1 MGESKEL
8 ANKDLARQVVNLVG
22 GSSNIQNVSHCMTR
36 LRFKLKDDSKAD
48 TQAIETLR
56 GVIQVVNA
64 NGQYQVI
71 VGINV
76 IEDVYDEV
84 IKETGAAGLG
94 EVTEDGTPVK
104 HGNVASML
112 IDLISGI
119 IQPIL
124 AVLCAAGMIKGVLT
138 IAVFLGW
145 ISATDGIYQ
154 VLYAAGDGFFYF
166 LPIILGYTSAKKFG
180 SSEFIGMTLG
190 IALTYPTMVNITS
203 GTALGTVLAGTP
215 FAMSY
220 FTTIFSIPVI
230 MPTSG
235 YTSSVIP
242 IILAVWVASKLERY
256 FRTHFSEYIKFFFV
270 PTCTLVIMVPLTYLV
285 IGPIATFITNL
296 LSLLFN
302 SLYNIPVVGGALGGA
317 ILTGFWQVLVIFGFH
332 WSVITLMLIN
342 ISSNGYDVI
351 MAPYMVCS
359 FAQVFA
365 VLAMLLKTKDEKLKE
380 LGWPAFIT
388 GFFFGITEPCLY
400 GITLPKKKPFVI
412 SCLASVPGGLFIGA
426 MGTKM
431 YEFTGGAFCA
441 LPGFVDPSGANGAT
455 YVLWVLVGIAI
466 SSVIS
471 FIWTY
476 ATYKDEPVS
485 AKDKSVPVKGEP
497 VSA

>member
-1 MGESKEL
+1 MSESKEL
-8 ANKDLARQVVNLVG
+8 ANKELAKQVVGLVG
-22 GSSNIQNVSHCMTR
+22 GSSNILSVSHCMTR
-36 LRFKLKDDSKAD
+36 LRLKLGDETKAD
-48 TQAIETLR
+48 TKAIEALR
-56 GVIQVVNA
+56 GVIEVVNA

-84 IKETGAAGLG
+84 VKETGVTGLG
-94 EVTEDGTPVK
+94 EVNENGTPAK
-104 HGNVASML
+104 KGSVASTL

-124 AVLCAAGMIKGVLT
+124 AVLCAAGMIKGILT

-145 ISATDGIYQ
+145 IAKTDGIYQ

-190 IALTYPTMVNITS
+190 IALTYPSMVNITAGS
-203 GTALGTVLAGTP
+203 ALGTVLANTP

-220 FTTIFSIPVI
+220 YTTIFGIPVI
-230 MPTSG
+230 MPTAG

-242 IILAVWVASKLERY
+242 IILAVWIAAKLEKY
-256 FRTHFSEYIKFFFV
+256 FRQHFSEYIKFFFV
-270 PTCTLVIMVPLTYLV
+270 PTCTLAIMVPLTYLI
-285 IGPIATFITNL
+285 IGPIATFVTNL
-296 LSLLFN
+296 LSVMFN
-302 SLYNIPVVGGALGGA
+302 SLYGIPVIGGALGGA

-342 ISSNGYDVI
+342 IAGNGFDVI

-365 VLAMLLKTKDEKLKE
+365 VLAMLLRTKDTKLKE

-400 GITLPKKKPFVI
+400 GVTLPKKRPFVI

-441 LPGFVDPSGANGAT
+441 LPGFVDPTGVNGAS
-455 YVLWVLVGIAI
+455 YVIWVLIGIAI

-471 FIWTY
+471 FVWTY
-476 ATYKDEPVS
+476 ATYRDEP
-485 AKDKSVPVKGEP
+485 A
-497 VSA
+497 AA

>member
-1 MGESKEL
+1 MSASKEQ
-8 ANKDLARQVVNLVG
+8 ANKELARQVVDLVG
-22 GSSNIQNVSHCMTR
+22 GPSNIESISHCMTR
-36 LRFKLKDDSKAD
+36 LRFKLRDDAKAQ
-48 TQAIETLR
+48 TEQIEKLP
-56 GVIQVVNA
+56 GVIQVIDA

-76 IEDVYDEV
+76 IEDVYDAAVEV
-84 IKETGAAGLG
+84 SGVEGLG
-94 EVTEDGTPVK
+94 EVNEDGTPAK
-104 HGNVASML
+104 KGNALSVL

-124 AVLCAAGMIKGVLT
+124 GCLCAAGMIKGILSILT
-138 IAVFLGW
+138 FTGLMAT
-145 ISATDGIYQ
+145 TDGTYQ

-166 LPIILGYTSAKKFG
+166 LPIILGYTSAKKFH

-190 IALTYPTMVNITS
+190 IALTYPAMVNITS
-203 GTALGTVLAGTP
+203 GDVLGTVLANTP

-220 FTTIFSIPVI
+220 YCTFLGIPVI

-242 IILAVWVASKLERY
+242 IILAVWVAAKLERWL
-256 FRTHFSEYIKFFFV
+256 RTHLSEYVKFFFV
-270 PTCTLVIMVPLTYLV
+270 PTLTLLVMVPLTYLV
-285 IGPIATFITNL
+285 IGPVATFITNL
-296 LSLLFN
+296 LSVVFN
-302 SLYNIPVVGGALGGA
+302 SLYSLPVVGGALGGA

-342 ISSNGYDVI
+342 IANQGWDII

-365 VLAMLLKTKDEKLKE
+365 VLAMLLRTKDEHLKA

-388 GFFFGITEPCLY
+388 GFFFGITEPCIY
-400 GITLPKKKPFVI
+400 GVTLPKKKPFVI

-431 YEFTGGAFCA
+431 FEFTGGAFCA
-441 LPGFVDPSGANGAT
+441 LPGFVDPSGAMGISCMI
-455 YVLWVLVGIAI
+455 YVLIGIAI

-471 FIWTY
+471 FVWTY
-476 ATYKDEPVS
+476 LTYRDEPAVE
-485 AKDKSVPVKGEP
+485 AK
-497 VSA
+497 